1 MRVLV
6 TAAGAGPGV
15 AIIKAIRRMGGFVV
29 GVDGREQASGLYLA
43 DAHAT
48 VPMARD
54 PEYIP
59 TLIALCKE
67 HDLGMIV
74 PILDVETP
82 HVARA
87 RETLAAQGIH
97 AAVNPL
103 EALEL
108 SNDKVRSYETCA
120 AAGIGQ
126 PERFDSPAD
135 APADAFP
142 LIGKP
147 FRGVGARGIV
157 ELASKSDA
165 VPDDGE
171 PRLWQRFI
179 SGDEFSIDTWGDPDT
194 DRFVAV
200 PRHRR
205 EVRAGQMVQG
215 HTRDD
220 ADLLDFAR
228 RACAAFGIVDVACVQ
243 VIRDA
248 TGALHFVEM
257 NPRYGTGVSLSIA
270 AGIEF
275 PRLQWLAHR
284 DPDAITPDML
294 RFRAGV
300 EMLRYWEEVYRAP
313 DGRPFGRDVP

>member
-1 MRVLV
+1 MRILV

-15 AIIKAIRRMGGFVV
+15 ALIKAIRRMGGFAL

-59 TLIALCKE
+59 TLIGLCKE
-67 HDLGMIV
+67 HNVGMVV

-82 HVARA
+82 HVAQA
-87 RETLAAQGIH
+87 RERLAEEWIH

-103 EALEL
+103 QCLEL
-108 SNDKVRSYETCA
+108 SNDKVRSYETCE

-126 PERFDSPAD
+126 PQRFASPAE

-157 ELASKSDA
+157 KLENKDDV
-165 VPDDGE
+165 VPDDE
-171 PRLWQRFI
+171 ERLWQCFI
-179 SGDEFSIDTWGDPDT
+179 QGDEFSIDTWGDPTT
-194 DRFVAV
+194 DQFVAV

-215 HTRDD
+215 DTRND

-228 RACAAFGIVDVACVQ
+228 KACTAFGVKDVSCVQ
-243 VIRDA
+243 VIR
-248 TGALHFVEM
+248 GADGKLYFVEM
-257 NPRYGTGVSLSIA
+257 NPRYGTGISLSIA
-270 AGIEF
+270 AGIAF
-275 PRLQWLAHR
+275 PRLQWLAHYE
-284 DPDAITPDML
+284 PDAIIPEML
-294 RFRAGV
+294 QFEAGV
-300 EMLRYWEEVYRAP
+300 EMLRYWEEVYRRGDNA
-313 DGRPFGRDVP
+313 FGRDVP